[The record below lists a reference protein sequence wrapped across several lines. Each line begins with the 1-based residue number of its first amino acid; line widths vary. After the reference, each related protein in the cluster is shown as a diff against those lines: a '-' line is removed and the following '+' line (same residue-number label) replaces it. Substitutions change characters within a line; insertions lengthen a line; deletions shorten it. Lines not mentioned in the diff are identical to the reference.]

1 MAVGGGR
8 GCGLK
13 PGVENIWDVGERTG
27 IPVGGWVL

>member
-1 MAVGGGR
+1 MAVVGQG

-13 PGVENIWDVGERTG
+13 PGVENIWGVGERTG